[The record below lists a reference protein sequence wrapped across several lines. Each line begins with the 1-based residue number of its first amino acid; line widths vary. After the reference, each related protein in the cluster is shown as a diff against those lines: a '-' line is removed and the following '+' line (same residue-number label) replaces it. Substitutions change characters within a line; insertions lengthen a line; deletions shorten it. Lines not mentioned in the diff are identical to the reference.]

1 MGKKSVMSFQ
11 EIIRRLQDYWIEQGC
26 VLVQPYS
33 SEVGAGT
40 FNPAT
45 FLRVLDEKPWRCVYV
60 EPCKRPRDGRYGENP
75 LRVYQHWQLQV
86 VLKPAPEN
94 TQELYLDS
102 LRAIGIPLEAHD
114 VRFTED
120 DWESPTL
127 GAWGLGWQ
135 VDMDG
140 IEITQFTYFQQ
151 VGGLDIEPDMVPV
164 EYTYGLA
171 RIAMFLQGVDAI
183 PDIKWGEVDGNDVTW
198 GDVFLRNEQDYS
210 VYSLKEADVV
220 FLRQSFD
227 HYEAECL
234 RLVEKNLVMPA
245 YDAVVKCSHFF
256 NLLDARGAI
265 GVTERAATILRV
277 RKLAM
282 AVAKLYRYGPDT
294 DEGDA
299 KDE

>member
-1 MGKKSVMSFQ
+1 MARKILSFQ
-11 EIIRRLQDYWIEQGC
+11 DIIRKLQDYWIEQGC
-26 VLVQPYS
+26 VLMQPYS

-45 FLRVLDEKPWRCVYV
+45 FLRVLDDKPWNCVYV
-60 EPCKRPRDGRYGENP
+60 EPSKRPRDARYGENP
-75 LRVYQHWQLQV
+75 LRVYQHWQMQV
-86 VLKPAPEN
+86 ILKPAPDN
-94 TQELYLDS
+94 AQELYLDS
-102 LRAIGIPLEAHD
+102 LRALGIPLEAHD

-151 VGGLDIEPDMVPV
+151 VGGLDLPIIPV

-171 RIAMFLQGVDAI
+171 RIAMFLQGVSSI
-183 PDIKWGEVDGNDVTW
+183 LDIKWGEMDGKPLTW
-198 GDVFLRNEQDYS
+198 GDVFLQNEKDFS
-210 VYSLKEADVV
+210 AYSLKEADTDY
-220 FLRQSFD
+220 LRSSFD
-227 HYEAECL
+227 HYEAECH

-245 YDAVVKCSHFF
+245 YDAVIKCSHFF

-265 GVTERAATILRV
+265 SVTERAATILRV
-277 RKLAM
+277 RKLSM
-282 AVAKLYRYGPDT
+282 AVAKLYRFGPEE
-294 DEGDA
+294 EGSS
-299 KDE
+299 E